1 MKTLAPNC
9 TLLATNSFNN
19 DARHCLVNGLFLF
32 HNIYVKEKMKKTK
45 KTYPQQFANTSH
57 KKNQILNFVKC
68 NVSLPTYRFIH
79 ITYLSHMNILM
90 SDYAFAGFFFSYDI
104 VISAPSVL
112 NASICLAR
120 LCDVHDTRA

>member
-9 TLLATNSFNN
+9 TLLATNSYNN
-19 DARHCLVNGLFLF
+19 DLIQYQVNGLFLF

-68 NVSLPTYRFIH
+68 NVSLPTSGYFLQ
-79 ITYLSHMNILM
+79 Y
-90 SDYAFAGFFFSYDI
+90 
-104 VISAPSVL
+104 
-112 NASICLAR
+112 ASISYNMLS
-120 LCDVHDTRA
+120 LCHPRGPNC